1 LDFEFLQHI
10 EWSKLADLGL
20 VYGLK
25 ILGALA
31 IFVFGKWIARI
42 LTRVVRK
49 AMTHAKVEET
59 LISFVGSMVYILLM
73 VVVILAALNNLGV
86 NTTSFVAVMGA
97 AGLAIGLALQ
107 GTLSNVGAAVL
118 LILFRPFKVGD
129 FVEAGGTSGVVEEIN
144 MFSTIFK
151 TGDNRVV
158 IVPNSSVIGG
168 NIVNYSAKETRRV
181 DWTFGIGYDDDLKLA
196 KKTLEEILGEDD
208 RIHADPAPFV
218 AVSELADSSVN
229 FVCRAWVNTPD
240 YWGVYFD
247 TVEKVKL
254 VFDEKGISIP
264 YPQMDVHLDKA
275 EAA

>member
-1 LDFEFLQHI
+1 MNMDFLQHI
-10 EWSKLADLGL
+10 EWSRVIDLGM

-31 IFVFGKWIARI
+31 IFVLGKWIAKI
-42 LTRVVRK
+42 LTRVVKK
-49 AMTHAKVEET
+49 AMIHAKVEET
-59 LISFVGSMVYILLM
+59 LISFVGSMIYILLM

-129 FVEAGGTSGVVEEIN
+129 FVEAGGTAGVVEEIN

-151 TGDNRVV
+151 TGDNKVV

-196 KKTLEEILGEDD
+196 KKTLEEILKADD

-229 FVCRAWVNTPD
+229 FVCRVWVKSGD

-247 TVEKVKL
+247 TLEKVKL

-264 YPQMDVHLDKA
+264 YPQMDVHLDK

>member
-1 LDFEFLQHI
+1 MEFI
-10 EWSKLADLGL
+10 NNIDWNSLADMGM

-25 ILGALA
+25 IIGAIA
-31 IFVFGKWIARI
+31 ILVIGKWIARAV
-42 LTRVVRK
+42 TNVTKKGMER
-49 AMTHAKVEET
+49 AKVEPT
-59 LISFVGSMVYILLM
+59 LVSFIGSLVYVLLM
-73 VVVILAALNNLGV
+73 IVVILAALNNLGV
-86 NTTSFVAVMGA
+86 NTTSFVAILGA
-97 AGLAIGLALQ
+97 AGLAVGLALQ
-107 GTLSNVGAAVL
+107 GTLSNVGAAIL
-118 LILFRPFKVGD
+118 IILFRPFKVGD

-151 TGDNRVV
+151 TGDNKVV

-196 KKTLEEILGEDD
+196 KETLEKILAEDS
-208 RIHADPAPFV
+208 RVLKDPIPFV

-229 FVCRAWVNTPD
+229 FVARVWVKSGD

-247 TVEKVKL
+247 TIEKVKL

-264 YPQMDVHLDKA
+264 YPQMDVHLDKP
-275 EAA
+275 AAA

>member
-1 LDFEFLQHI
+1 MNLDFLQKI
-10 EWSKLADLGL
+10 EWNALLDMALI
-20 VYGLK
+20 YGLR

-31 IFVFGKWIARI
+31 IFVIGKWIAKA
-42 LTRVVRK
+42 LTRVIRK
-49 AMTHAKVEET
+49 AMEHAKVEAT
-59 LISFVGSMVYILLM
+59 LVSFVGSFVYILLM

-86 NTTSFVAVMGA
+86 NTTSFVAVLGA
-97 AGLAIGLALQ
+97 AGLAVGLALQ

-129 FVEAGGTSGVVEEIN
+129 FVEAGGTAGVVEEIN
-144 MFSTIFK
+144 MFSTIFR
-151 TGDNRVV
+151 TGDNKVV
-158 IVPNSSVIGG
+158 IVPNSAVIGG

-181 DWTFGIGYDDDLKLA
+181 EWTFGIGYDDDLKLA
-196 KKTLEEILGEDD
+196 KRTLEEIMREDG
-208 RIHADPAPFV
+208 RILADPAPFV

-229 FVCRAWVNTPD
+229 FVCRAWVASGD

-247 TVEKVKL
+247 TLEKVKL

-264 YPQMDVHLDKA
+264 YPQMDVHLDK